1 MTNNRQSIK
10 KATISDVA
18 KLAKTGKTSV
28 SRYLN
33 GEFGILSATL
43 KERIEQAIKEL
54 NYRPNQMARSLK
66 KGQTKLIAL
75 ILADITNPY
84 SVEVM
89 KGLEAA
95 CQDNG
100 YTLLV
105 CNINKEKAKEKYFL
119 QLLMDYNVDGVIIHA
134 LRTQDSILRDL
145 PFPVVLVDRRMSDL
159 GYDIVGLDN
168 IQATTL
174 ASNYLIDSGFEAI
187 IFITESLTG
196 VGTRQERVNTFK
208 KIVKQQ
214 KGIVGEVVEIEDMN
228 QQTEL
233 LDQHIVSFCQKCR
246 GMRKAIVT
254 VNGSVTLHVSLALK
268 RLNIIWGKDI
278 GLLSFDD
285 PVWASV
291 AGVGITTLRQPTY
304 KIGYSSFEM
313 LHRRMQGD
321 HSEAKEYLYP
331 GELIIRDS
339 TN

>member
-1 MTNNRQSIK
+1 
-10 KATISDVA
+10 
-18 KLAKTGKTSV
+18 
-28 SRYLN
+28 
-33 GEFGILSATL
+33 
-43 KERIEQAIKEL
+43 
-54 NYRPNQMARSLK
+54 MARDIIIVSSAYGYEKIQQLGGQSEVLGIVK
-66 KGQTKLIAL
+66 KSGAEGIEIRRELFSEQDLQTLPQLSEKIKSSQLSCF
-75 ILADITNPY
+75 Y
-84 SVEVM
+84 SVPYP
-89 KGLEAA
+89 L
-95 CQDNG
+95 
-100 YTLLV
+100 
-105 CNINKEKAKEKYFL
+105 
-119 QLLMDYNVDGVIIHA
+119 
-134 LRTQDSILRDL
+134 
-145 PFPVVLVDRRMSDL
+145 
-159 GYDIVGLDN
+159 
-168 IQATTL
+168 
-174 ASNYLIDSGFEAI
+174 NYLIDSGFEAI